1 MDCRVFPV
9 LLATMVTKVLLAP
22 WVLQVPGVLLVLLAL
37 LAKMVDLDIPDQ
49 SGLLVFVA
57 LRVAKVLLV
66 LLVPLVF
73 LGLLVPVEVDMT
85 LVSMETST
93 ELISLAHSLP

>member
-1 MDCRVFPV
+1 M
-9 LLATMVTKVLLAP
+9 LAYMVTKVLLAP
-22 WVLQVPGVLLVLLAL
+22 WVLQAPGVLLVLLAL
-37 LAKMVDLDIPDQ
+37 LAKMVDLDILDQ

-57 LRVAKVLLV
+57 LRVAKALLV

-85 LVSMETST
+85 LVSTETST
-93 ELISLAHSLP
+93 ELTSLAHSLP